1 MKKAL
6 AFSWRT
12 LRLGGGWILFLR
24 PISHTMPGTELFGKE
39 EKKEVMDV
47 LETGV
52 LFRYNHDAQRQ
63 GHWKAKDFEAEIAKF
78 TGAKHA
84 LAVSSGSTAVSTMLA
99 ACGVGYGDE
108 VILPPFTFIATIES
122 VLLAGAIPVFAE
134 IDETLCM
141 SAEGIRAVCGPKT
154 KAVLL
159 VHMCGAAADLDGI
172 LTVCKEKNVMLIE
185 DTAQALGA
193 TYKGKHL
200 GLYGKMGSF
209 SFDFFKINT
218 CGEGGIIISNDAELM
233 STAEHFSDHGHSH
246 EGDNR
251 GMEPH
256 YIMGT
261 NYRMGE
267 INAAIGLAQARKLP
281 YIISQQRKH
290 KAIIQERLS
299 KISGLAFRKQ
309 CDDVGD
315 SATFFHMLF
324 PNEATARA
332 ANRAMGDAGVGGAY
346 WYDNMYHYIKQWN
359 QLKDMRMPFRT
370 VAHEL
375 GLPQDL
381 KTLKFPKSDAVLSR
395 LISFNIRVTWTEAEL
410 NAYLDKVEKAVRGAM
425 VGVMA

>member
-1 MKKAL
+1 
-6 AFSWRT
+6 
-12 LRLGGGWILFLR
+12 
-24 PISHTMPGTELFGKE
+24 MPGTELFGE
-39 EKKEVMDV
+39 EERKEVMDV
-47 LETGV
+47 LNTGV

-63 GHWKAKDFEAEIAKF
+63 GHWKARAFEAEIARF

-99 ACGVGYGDE
+99 ACGIGYGDH
-108 VILPPFTFIATIES
+108 VIVPPFTFIATIES

-134 IDETLCM
+134 IDDTLCL
-141 SAEGIRAVCGPKT
+141 SAEGIRAAITPRT

-172 LTVCKEKNVMLIE
+172 LAVCKEKGIMLIE

-193 TYKGKHL
+193 TYKGRHL
-200 GLYGKMGSF
+200 GLYGRMGSF

-218 CGEGGIIISNDAELM
+218 CGEGGVVITNEPGLIQ
-233 STAEHFSDHGHSH
+233 TAEYFSDHGHSH
-246 EGDNR
+246 QGDNR

-256 YIMGT
+256 PVLGT
-261 NYRMGE
+261 NYRIGE

-281 YIISQQRKH
+281 YILAQQRKH
-290 KAIIQERLS
+290 KAIIQERLAG
-299 KISGLAFRKQ
+299 IPGLAFRRQ
-309 CDDVGD
+309 CDDAGD

-324 PNEATARA
+324 PSEAVARA
-332 ANRAMGDAGVGGAY
+332 AYQAMGEAGVGGAY
-346 WYDNMYHYIKQWN
+346 WYDNMYHYIKQWDH
-359 QLKDMRMPFRT
+359 LKDLRMPFRT

-381 KTLKFPKSDAVLSR
+381 KTLRFPKSDDVISR

-410 NAYLDKVEKAVRGAM
+410 DSYLDKVEAAVKKAMA
-425 VGVMA
+425 GVQA

>member
-1 MKKAL
+1 
-6 AFSWRT
+6 
-12 LRLGGGWILFLR
+12 
-24 PISHTMPGTELFGKE
+24 MPGTELFGEE

-47 LETGV
+47 LNTGV
-52 LFRYNHDAQRQ
+52 LFRYNHDAARK
-63 GHWKAKDFEAEIAKF
+63 GHWKAKDFEAEIARF

-99 ACGVGYGDE
+99 ACGVGYGDH
-108 VILPPFTFIATIES
+108 VIVPPFTFVATIEA
-122 VLLAGAIPVFAE
+122 VLFAGAIPVFAE
-134 IDETLCM
+134 IDETLCL
-141 SAEGIRAVCGPKT
+141 SAEGIRAAITPKT

-159 VHMCGAAADLDGI
+159 VHMCGASADLDGI
-172 LTVCKEKNVMLIE
+172 MAVCDEKNVMLIE

-200 GLYGKMGSF
+200 GLFGKMGSF

-218 CGEGGIIISNDAELM
+218 CGEGGVIITNDEQLIK
-233 STAEHFSDHGHSH
+233 TAEYLSDHGHSH

-256 YIMGT
+256 PIMGT
-261 NYRMGE
+261 NYRIGE

-290 KAIIQERLS
+290 KAIIHARLS
-299 KISGLAFRKQ
+299 KIPGLSFRKQ
-309 CDDVGD
+309 CDDAGD
-315 SATFFHMLF
+315 SATFFHLLF
-324 PNEATARA
+324 PSEATARA
-332 ANRAMGDAGVGGAY
+332 AHKAMGDAGVGGGY
-346 WYDNMYHYIKQWN
+346 WYDNMYHYIKQWH
-359 QLKDMRMPFRT
+359 QVKELSMPFRM

-381 KTLKFPKSDAVLSR
+381 KTMTFPKSDAVLSR

-410 NAYLDKVEKAVRGAM
+410 DAYLDKVEGAVRTAFAKAM
-425 VGVMA
+425 AV

>member
-1 MKKAL
+1 
-6 AFSWRT
+6 
-12 LRLGGGWILFLR
+12 
-24 PISHTMPGTELFGKE
+24 MPGTELFGDE
-39 EKKEVMDV
+39 ERKEVMDV

-52 LFRYNHDAQRQ
+52 LFRYNHDAQRK
-63 GHWKAKDFEAEIAKF
+63 GHWKAKDFEAEVARF

-99 ACGVGYGDE
+99 ACGVGYGDH
-108 VILPPFTFIATIES
+108 VIVPPFTFIATIES

-134 IDETLCM
+134 IDETLCLN
-141 SAEGIRAVCGPKT
+141 AEGIRKAITPQT

-172 LTVCKEKNVMLIE
+172 LAVCKDPGSGPGSIMLIE

-218 CGEGGIIISNDAELM
+218 CGEGGVVITNDDQLYT
-233 STAEHFSDHGHSH
+233 TAEHFSDHGHSH

-256 YIMGT
+256 YILGT
-261 NYRMGE
+261 NYRIGE

-281 YIISQQRKH
+281 YILSQQRKH

-299 KISGLAFRKQ
+299 KIPGLTFRKQ
-309 CDDVGD
+309 CDDAGD
-315 SATFFHMLF
+315 SATFFHLF
-324 PNEATARA
+324 FPSETVARA
-332 ANRAMGDAGVGGAY
+332 ANKAMIEAGVGGAY

-359 QLKDMRMPFRT
+359 QLKDLKMPFRT

-395 LISFNIRVTWTEAEL
+395 LISFNIRVTWMESEL
-410 NAYLDKVEKAVRGAM
+410 NAYLDKVEGAVRKAM
-425 VGVMA
+425 EGVGV

>member
-1 MKKAL
+1 
-6 AFSWRT
+6 
-12 LRLGGGWILFLR
+12 
-24 PISHTMPGTELFGKE
+24 MPGTELFGDE
-39 EKKEVMDV
+39 ERKEVMDV
-47 LETGV
+47 LNTGV
-52 LFRYNHDAQRQ
+52 LFRYNHDDARK
-63 GHWKAKDFEAEIAKF
+63 GHWKSKDFEAEIAKF

-108 VILPPFTFIATIES
+108 VIVPPFTFIATIES
-122 VLLAGAIPVFAE
+122 VLMAGALPVFAE

-159 VHMCGAAADLDGI
+159 VHMCGASADLDGI
-172 LTVCKEKNVMLIE
+172 MAVCSEKNVMLIE

-218 CGEGGIIISNDAELM
+218 CGEGGVIITNEEALIK
-233 STAEHFSDHGHSH
+233 TAEYFSDHGHNH
-246 EGDNR
+246 EGNNR

-256 YIMGT
+256 PIMGS
-261 NYRMGE
+261 NFRMGE

-290 KAIIQERLS
+290 KSIIQERLS
-299 KISGLAFRKQ
+299 KIPGLSFRKQ
-309 CDDVGD
+309 CDDAGD
-315 SATFFHMLF
+315 SATFFHLLM
-324 PNEATARA
+324 PDETTARA
-332 ANRAMGDAGVGGAY
+332 CVKNLGEAGIGVGY
-346 WYDNMYHYIKQWN
+346 WFDNMYHYIKQWDH
-359 QLKDMRMPFRT
+359 LKDLNMPYRM

-381 KTLKFPKSDAVLSR
+381 KTLKFPKTDAVMSR

-410 NAYLDKVEKAVRGAM
+410 DAMLTKMEVAVRKATE
-425 VGVMA
+425 GVAA

>member
-1 MKKAL
+1 
-6 AFSWRT
+6 
-12 LRLGGGWILFLR
+12 
-24 PISHTMPGTELFGKE
+24 MPGTELFGE
-39 EKKEVMDV
+39 EERNEVMDV
-47 LETGV
+47 LNTGV
-52 LFRYNHDAQRQ
+52 LFRYNHDAQRL
-63 GHWKAKDFEAEIAKF
+63 GHWKARDFEAEIARF

-99 ACGVGYGDE
+99 ACGIGYGDH
-108 VILPPFTFIATIES
+108 VIVPPFTFIATIES

-134 IDETLCM
+134 IDDTLCL
-141 SAEGIRAVCGPKT
+141 SAAGIRATITPRT

-172 LTVCKEKNVMLIE
+172 MAVCKEHGIMLIE

-193 TYKGKHL
+193 TYKGRHL

-218 CGEGGIIISNDAELM
+218 CGEGGVVITDDPELIK
-233 STAEHFSDHGHSH
+233 TAEYFSDHGHSH
-246 EGDNR
+246 QGDNR

-256 YIMGT
+256 PVLGT
-261 NYRMGE
+261 NYRIGE

-281 YIISQQRKH
+281 YILAQQRKH
-290 KAIIQERLS
+290 RAIIQERLAG
-299 KISGLAFRKQ
+299 IPGLAFRRQ
-309 CDDVGD
+309 CDDAGD

-324 PNEATARA
+324 PSEAVARA
-332 ANRAMGDAGVGGAY
+332 AYQAMGEAGVGGAY
-346 WYDNMYHYIKQWN
+346 WYDNMYHYIKQWDH
-359 QLKDMRMPFRT
+359 LKDLRMPFRT

-381 KTLKFPKSDAVLSR
+381 KTLRFPKSDDVISR

-410 NAYLDKVEKAVRGAM
+410 DSYLDKVEAAVKKAMA
-425 VGVMA
+425 GVQA

>member
-1 MKKAL
+1 
-6 AFSWRT
+6 
-12 LRLGGGWILFLR
+12 
-24 PISHTMPGTELFGKE
+24 MPGTELFGEE

-47 LETGV
+47 LNTGV
-52 LFRYNHDAQRQ
+52 LFRYNHDAQRK
-63 GHWKAKDFEAEIAKF
+63 GHWKAKEFEAEIAKF
-78 TGAKHA
+78 TGAKDA

-99 ACGVGYGDE
+99 ACGVGYGDH
-108 VILPPFTFIATIES
+108 VIVPPFTFIATIES

-134 IDETLCM
+134 IDETLCL
-141 SAEGIRAVCGPKT
+141 SAEGIRNAITPKT

-172 LTVCKEKNVMLIE
+172 MAVCKEKNVMLIE

-200 GLYGKMGSF
+200 GLYGEMGSF

-218 CGEGGIIISNDAELM
+218 CGEGGVVITNNHQRYT
-233 STAEHFSDHGHSH
+233 TAQHFSDHGHSH

-256 YIMGT
+256 YILGT
-261 NYRMGE
+261 NYRIGE

-281 YIISQQRKH
+281 YIIAQQRKH
-290 KAIIQERLS
+290 KAIIQARLAR
-299 KISGLAFRKQ
+299 IPGLAFRKQ
-309 CDDVGD
+309 CDDAGD
-315 SATFFHMLF
+315 SATFFHLLF
-324 PNEATARA
+324 PSESIARA
-332 ANRAMGDAGVGGAY
+332 AHQAMGEAGVGGAY
-346 WYDNMYHYIKQWN
+346 WYDNMYHYIKQWD
-359 QLKDMRMPFRT
+359 QLKELKMPFRT

-381 KTLKFPKSDAVLSR
+381 KTIRFAKSDAVLSR

-410 NAYLDKVEKAVRGAM
+410 DAYLNKVEGAVRTAFAAPSTEPAM
-425 VGVMA
+425 TK

>member
-1 MKKAL
+1 
-6 AFSWRT
+6 
-12 LRLGGGWILFLR
+12 
-24 PISHTMPGTELFGKE
+24 MPGTELFGE
-39 EKKEVMDV
+39 EERKEVMDV
-47 LETGV
+47 LNTGV
-52 LFRYNHDAQRQ
+52 LFRYNHDAQRE
-63 GHWKAKDFEAEIAKF
+63 GHWKAKEFEAEVARF

-99 ACGVGYGDE
+99 ACGVGYGDH
-108 VILPPFTFIATIES
+108 VIVPPFTFIATIES
-122 VLLAGAIPVFAE
+122 VLLAGAIPVFGE
-134 IDETLCM
+134 IDDSLCL
-141 SAEGIRAVCGPKT
+141 SAEGIRNAVTPKT

-159 VHMCGAAADLDGI
+159 VHMCGASADLDGI
-172 LTVCKEKNVMLIE
+172 LAVCKEKNILLIE

-218 CGEGGIIISNDAELM
+218 CGEGGVVISDDEQLIT
-233 STAEHFSDHGHSH
+233 TASHFSDHGHSH

-261 NYRMGE
+261 NYRIGE

-281 YIISQQRKH
+281 YILKQQRKH
-290 KAIIQERLS
+290 KAIIQARLER
-299 KISGLAFRKQ
+299 IPGLTFRKQ
-309 CDDVGD
+309 YDDAGD
-315 SATFFHMLF
+315 SATFFHLF
-324 PNEATARA
+324 FPDEATARA
-332 ANRAMGDAGVGGAY
+332 ANKAMIEAGVGGAY

-359 QLKDMRMPFRT
+359 HLKDLKMPFRT

-381 KTLKFPKSDAVLSR
+381 RTLQLPQSDAVLSR

-410 NAYLDKVEKAVRGAM
+410 DAFLGKVEGAVKQALEKVGA
-425 VGVMA
+425 

>member
-1 MKKAL
+1 
-6 AFSWRT
+6 
-12 LRLGGGWILFLR
+12 
-24 PISHTMPGTELFGKE
+24 MPGTELFGDE
-39 EKKEVMDV
+39 ERKEVMDV
-47 LETGV
+47 LNTGV
-52 LFRYNHDAQRQ
+52 LFRYNHNAQRK
-63 GHWKAKDFEAEIAKF
+63 GHWKAKEFEVEIARF

-84 LAVSSGSTAVSTMLA
+84 LGVSSGSTAVSTMLA

-108 VILPPFTFIATIES
+108 VIVPPFTFIATIES

-141 SAEGIRAVCGPKT
+141 SAEGIRAVCSPKT

-172 LTVCKEKNVMLIE
+172 LAVCKEKHIMLIE

-200 GLYGKMGSF
+200 GLYGQMGSF

-218 CGEGGIIISNDAELM
+218 CGEGGVVITNDDHLAT
-233 STAEHFSDHGHSH
+233 TAEHFSDHGHSH

-256 YIMGT
+256 YILGT
-261 NYRMGE
+261 NYRLGE

-281 YIISQQRKH
+281 YILQQQRKH
-290 KAIIQERLS
+290 KAIIQERLT
-299 KISGLAFRKQ
+299 KIPGLAFRKQ
-309 CDDVGD
+309 CDDAGD

-324 PNEATARA
+324 PDEATARA
-332 ANRAMGDAGVGGAY
+332 AHQAMGEAGVGGAY
-346 WYDNMYHYIKQWN
+346 WYDNMYHYIKQWD
-359 QLKDMRMPFRT
+359 QLKDMKMPFRT

-395 LISFNIRVTWTEAEL
+395 LISFNIRVTWMEAEL
-410 NAYLDKVEKAVRGAM
+410 NAYLDKVEGAVRKAM
-425 VGVMA
+425 KGVEV

>member
-1 MKKAL
+1 
-6 AFSWRT
+6 
-12 LRLGGGWILFLR
+12 
-24 PISHTMPGTELFGKE
+24 MPGTELFGE
-39 EKKEVMDV
+39 EERKEVMDV

-52 LFRYNHDAQRQ
+52 LFRYNHDAQRK
-63 GHWKAKDFEAEIAKF
+63 GHWKAKDFEAEIAQF

-84 LAVSSGSTAVSTMLA
+84 LAVSSGSTAVSSMLA

-108 VILPPFTFIATIES
+108 VIVPPFTFIATIES
-122 VLLAGAIPVFAE
+122 VLLAGALPVFAE

-159 VHMCGAAADLDGI
+159 VHMCGASADLDGI
-172 LTVCKEKNVMLIE
+172 LAVCREKNVMLIE

-200 GLYGKMGSF
+200 GLHGKMGSF

-218 CGEGGIIISNDAELM
+218 CGEGGVIITDDPELIKSAEYL
-233 STAEHFSDHGHSH
+233 SDHGHTH
-246 EGDNR
+246 IGDNR

-256 YIMGT
+256 PMMGT

-299 KISGLAFRKQ
+299 KIPGLSFRKQ
-309 CDDVGD
+309 CDDAGD
-315 SATFFHMLF
+315 SATFFHLLL
-324 PNEATARA
+324 PDEASARA
-332 ANRAMGDAGVGGAY
+332 CVKNLGEAGIGVGY
-346 WYDNMYHYIKQWN
+346 WYDNMYHYIKQWDH
-359 QLKDMRMPFRT
+359 LKDMSMPYKL

-375 GLPQDL
+375 GMPQDL

-410 NAYLDKVEKAVRGAM
+410 DAMLGKMEGAVKNAFAKATAV
-425 VGVMA
+425 